1 MPRFR
6 EFNVLTTALVG
17 IGITAGAL
25 IFAFLYP
32 QMPWVA
38 GHHYQAE
45 FTDGGGMEVGDYV
58 EVAGTDVGKVTDM
71 VLNGD
76 KVLVTFTA
84 KGIRMGDQTTAAIK
98 TGTLLGKR
106 FLGLNPAGDREMK
119 AGDTIPLART
129 TAPYNI
135 SKSIENVTQQIHD
148 FDKPKL
154 QAALNSFADAFQDT
168 PANFKAT
175 FANVKALS
183 DTISSRDVALRELL
197 AHANNVSGVLN
208 DRTEQFQRILID
220 GNSLLAQLRER
231 HDLFV
236 QLFHQFNY
244 LTYEVPKFV
253 WENDKDLYPVL
264 DNLNRMLD
272 VIRHNDQNLTVAIQ
286 RVSSFVGG
294 LGEGLGSGP
303 AFSAQAELELAGK
316 VFNYTDLLR
325 QVNNPQAP
333 RLPSTPGLP
342 GGFGHVP
349 NPFPAPP
356 SGANATKPI
365 PVPRDNGAK
374 GPSLP
379 VLGGN

>member
-17 IGITAGAL
+17 IGIVSAAL

-38 GHHYQAE
+38 GHHYKAE
-45 FTDGGGMEVGDYV
+45 FSDGGGLKTGDYV

-71 VLNGD
+71 ELDNN
-76 KVLVTFTA
+76 KVVVSFTV
-84 KGIRMGDQTTAAIK
+84 KDVRMGDQTTAAIK

-106 FLGLNPAGDREMK
+106 FLGVTPGGGPEMK

-129 TAPYNI
+129 TSPYNI
-135 SKSIENVTQQIHD
+135 SQSIENVTQQIHD

-154 QAALNSFADAFQDT
+154 EAALNAFSGAFKDT
-168 PANFKAT
+168 PANFKST

-183 DTISSRDVALRELL
+183 NTISSRDAALRELL

-220 GNSLLAQLRER
+220 GNLLLTQLRER
-231 HDLFV
+231 HELFV
-236 QLFHQFNY
+236 EAFHQFNY
-244 LTYEVPKFV
+244 LTYEVPKLI

-264 DNLNRMLD
+264 DHLNHMLD

-286 RVSSFVGG
+286 RVSGFVGG
-294 LGEGLGSGP
+294 LGEGLANGP
-303 AFSAQAELELAGK
+303 AFSAQVQTDIPGNI
-316 VFNYTDLLR
+316 FNYTDLLR
-325 QVNNPQAP
+325 QVNNPQKP

-342 GGFGHVP
+342 GGLGQVP
-349 NPFPAPP
+349 NPLSGPA
-356 SGANATKPI
+356 SGAGATG
-365 PVPRDNGAK
+365 PVHPPHGIGAN
-374 GPSLP
+374 GPSMPL
-379 VLGGN
+379 LGGN